1 MHRNVLIIISV
12 LFICLGF
19 GLLAV
24 DRLPFTQFTELT
36 ADASGRQFAAAI
48 CLKVGMALGAVWLAV
63 PERLDQLK
71 WDQILRP
78 GRRFSAVLNTATKK
92 ETPFS
97 LIMCLIQ
104 KSITSS
110 RVNRYSKRKLQD
122 RSRIKVSTLH
132 HVKLTPFI
140 IRLTPRYPHSSPIK
154 LTFFIDSC
162 RHYSVGI

>member
-19 GLLAV
+19 GLLAI

-71 WDQILRP
+71 WDQILRRAFILVP
-78 GRRFSAVLNTATKK
+78 LLCIIFMPKLWFPAFKVLLRFWPIALAAGFLMYLVRPRKK
-92 ETPFS
+92 K
-97 LIMCLIQ
+97 LH
-104 KSITSS
+104 S
-110 RVNRYSKRKLQD
+110 RS
-122 RSRIKVSTLH
+122 
-132 HVKLTPFI
+132 
-140 IRLTPRYPHSSPIK
+140 
-154 LTFFIDSC
+154 
-162 RHYSVGI
+162 